1 MYLLEIGKIINDKDM
16 GNILRQMDINTL
28 EIGKKIKWMDLERN
42 LNKMV

>member
-1 MYLLEIGKIINDKDM
+1 MYLLDIGKIINDKDM